1 MLTGKEETAVA
12 QYEISNS
19 GTQNVKA
26 IKGQNIKKGKS
37 TVKKGKDLRTGK

>member
-1 MLTGKEETAVA
+1 MAQ

-19 GTQNVKA
+19 GTQVVKA
-26 IKGQNIKKGKS
+26 IKGQNIKKGNA

>member
-1 MLTGKEETAVA
+1 MA

-26 IKGQNIKKGKS
+26 IKGQNVKKGKS
-37 TVKKGKDLRTGK
+37 TVKTGNDLRTGKK